1 MHPSKEKSRAGF
13 AIRIGVRF
21 PVLGMLL
28 LATSI
33 YKRRWDSQFDVA
45 LLAMYCI
52 GAFVLTAISWRKM
65 WVLDDSQW
73 PLWAAISAVVAS
85 PLCLIGLMMLNDRGI
100 FIWSRLYVLVPL
112 LICVFGIAIGAWLTE
127 IMKRVRVY
135 TGISGYVFVPKVR

>member
-13 AIRIGVRF
+13 AIRISVWF

-33 YKRRWDSQFDVA
+33 YKQRWDSQFDVA

-52 GAFVLTAISWRKM
+52 GAFVLTAISWRKT